1 MFMRKLKAGLRLL
14 GIFLLRVLL
23 GIVAAY
29 LWITALAFIGRT
41 TVGRLSYHYMDGR
54 YDGLRDTVFGIIN
67 PIAWYGS
74 WVLVGIAIIWGFS
87 QGRLNIWRWLRKRQL
102 IMENSDG

>member
-1 MFMRKLKAGLRLL
+1 MFMRKLKIGLRLL
-14 GIFLLRVLL
+14 GTFLLRVLL

-29 LWITALAFIGRT
+29 LWIAGLAFMGRT
-41 TVGRLSYHYMDGR
+41 TVGRLSDRYMDGR
-54 YDGLRDTVFGIIN
+54 YDGLRDTVFDIMS

-87 QGRLNIWRWLRKRQL
+87 QGRLDIRRWLKKRHA
-102 IMENSDG
+102 

>member
-1 MFMRKLKAGLRLL
+1 MRKPKTGLRLL
-14 GIFLLRVLL
+14 GTFLLRVLL

-29 LWITALAFIGRT
+29 LWIAGLAFMGRI
-41 TVGRLSYHYMDGR
+41 TVGRLSDRYMDGR
-54 YDGLRDTVFGIIN
+54 YDGLRDTVFDIMS

-87 QGRLNIWRWLRKRQL
+87 QGRLDIRRRFRKRHA
-102 IMENSDG
+102 

>member
-1 MFMRKLKAGLRLL
+1 MFMRKLKTGLRLL
-14 GIFLLRVLL
+14 GTFILRVLL

-29 LWITALAFIGRT
+29 LWLTGLTFIGRI

-54 YDGLRDTVFGIIN
+54 YDGLRDTVFDIIH

-87 QGRLNIWRWLRKRQL
+87 QGRLNIRRWLKKRHA
-102 IMENSDG
+102 